1 MSTPTLVNQARSVR
15 AGLLCS
21 LLAAAAVLSAC
32 GGASESSSANPS
44 EQRQQASSEPTFLP
58 SSDEPPSAQTIAL
71 QEEGG
76 RLNQQELQA
85 IAKTATLP
93 PSTGGTS
100 LSGAPVQASRK
111 AGDGSGVAAAAA
123 ADTKTAAYRFFN
135 TRTGAHFYTTSEVEK
150 DDVLRRFPF
159 MNLDGAAFDVSASA
173 LTVLSPVYR
182 FYNTRTGVHFY
193 TISEAEKQHIIANLK
208 SFNFEGVAY
217 HASVLPGTGY
227 TPLYRFFLPSRG
239 YHFYTASQQERDHI
253 IANLRQYTYE
263 GIGYYVLDSQWRRPD
278 VAPITEA
285 IHDVCLQA
293 GTNAPLSCT
302 NPATAQ
308 LYPQQDGH
316 RLPPFDPVNNPLIK
330 LNSVGVVKDNIL
342 PECVF
347 DESTGL
353 LWENHTNSAG
363 IHFYANRYTNLNN
376 GAHTDTSGHIAA
388 VNAAKLCGY
397 NDWRLPTLQE
407 LHTLMDY
414 GVKAALFGKRRTRNS
429 VNILQYSGYGYWS
442 ATNRTDA
449 DGTTIASVVKFH
461 GPERNQE
468 EGFPSEYFSAR
479 LVRGAQWQGP
489 RYAITT
495 KTFLDDAPNNAVI
508 DRTTGLIWR
517 RCEGEFTWDGT
528 ACRNP
533 SALHTHQQA
542 LFAAKVVW
550 EQSPGWRMPNMQE
563 LFSVFGPVGVKPLA
577 LDPAYF
583 SSTVDSLFTWSTT
596 PLLVAPLPSN
606 LELRF
611 GADSDYTSGSKRV
624 AYLSRNDV
632 ARTRYVWTAN

>member
-1 MSTPTLVNQARSVR
+1 MSTPTLVFQARSVR
-15 AGLLCS
+15 AGLLCC

-44 EQRQQASSEPTFLP
+44 EQRQQAATEPTFLP

-93 PSTGGTS
+93 PTSGGPS
-100 LSGAPVQASRK
+100 LSGVPTQASRK
-111 AGDGSGVAAAAA
+111 AGGGSGAAAAA
-123 ADTKTAAYRFFN
+123 AVTKTAAYRFFN
-135 TRTGAHFYTTSEVEK
+135 TRTGAHFYTTSTAER

-330 LNSVGVVKDNIL
+330 LNSVGVVKDTIL

-353 LWENHTNSAG
+353 LWENHTASPG
-363 IHFYANRYTNLNN
+363 IHSVKNRFTNLNN
-376 GAHTDTSGHIAA
+376 GEDNDTSGHIAA
-388 VNAAKLCGY
+388 VNAARLCGHD
-397 NDWRLPTLQE
+397 DWRLPTLQE

-414 GVKAALFGKRRTRNS
+414 GVKADVFGRSALKQS
-429 VNILQYSGYGYWS
+429 DSYELMYSASPYWS
-442 ATNRTDA
+442 STSSNTQ
-449 DGTTIASVVKFH
+449 T
-461 GPERNQE
+461 
-468 EGFPSEYFSAR
+468 SETVLFAEPDRIMSGHALQSSLAVR
-479 LVRGAQWQGP
+479 LVRGVVWQGP
-489 RYAITT
+489 RYVLST
-495 KTFLDDAPNNAVI
+495 KAFGADANNNVVI
-508 DRTTGLIWR
+508 DRKTGLIWR
-517 RCEGEFTWDGT
+517 RCIDELTWDGSVCT
-528 ACRNP
+528 GLAVPRK
-533 SALHTHQQA
+533 HEQA
-542 LFAAKVVW
+542 LLASKTVL
-550 EQSPGWRMPNMQE
+550 ENYPGWRMPNIQE
-563 LFSVFGPVGVKPLA
+563 LFSVFGPTSSRPLD
-577 LDPAYF
+577 LDPAFFVPVVGGERAWATTLALY
-583 SSTVDSLFTWSTT
+583 SPASAPIDAVYLVKHANSVRVWSWVRSV
-596 PLLVAPLPSN
+596 PQ
-606 LELRF
+606 
-611 GADSDYTSGSKRV
+611 GGS
-624 AYLSRNDV
+624 
-632 ARTRYVWTAN
+632 TRYLWTAN